1 MALRTFGENIT
12 GRITVIND
20 KVIVTTTNL
29 MCGMKVRNI
38 EEEEEV
44 EEEEEEEEDEET
56 SEFLL

>member
-29 MCGMKVRNI
+29 IMCGMKVRNI

-44 EEEEEEEEDEET
+44 EEEEEEDEET